1 MLILLGHDKTHYRK
15 KHKKH
20 SYGDFESRGFLN
32 FLMAF
37 FRGPRCVPAIFLE
50 PLHLPNTA
58 PPHVTSPKSGGVPY
72 YHVGIP

>member
-1 MLILLGHDKTHYRK
+1 M
-15 KHKKH
+15 KKH

-58 PPHVTSPKSGGVPY
+58 PPHVTSPKSGGGPY